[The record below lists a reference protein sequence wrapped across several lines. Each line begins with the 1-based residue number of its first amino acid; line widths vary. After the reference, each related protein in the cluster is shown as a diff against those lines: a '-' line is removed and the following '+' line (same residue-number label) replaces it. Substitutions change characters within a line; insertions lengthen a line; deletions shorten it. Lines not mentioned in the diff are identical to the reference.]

1 MFVSPVSR
9 SNCANKSLKNISFK
23 KLKFDLDTQS
33 KEYLLFL
40 GKKEAISNKDM
51 LEITNSADFI
61 LSSLTIKANSMAD
74 EMVKKT
80 PFLKGKTL
88 DEVWPDETVVSVSIK
103 PRRLSQ
109 ENMILE
115 SYFNGKHFME
125 EDDFKVFN
133 PQGADREEIRTI
145 DFWSFLADLK
155 TCERLKSFV
164 SKNLVKQP
172 LFNALKNNAPVQE
185 VKDLDEQKAKE
196 ELIKWI
202 KR

>member
-1 MFVSPVSR
+1 MYISPISHT
-9 SNCANKSLKNISFK
+9 NCANKSVKNTSFK

-51 LEITNSADFI
+51 LEITNSADYI
-61 LSSLTIKANSMAD
+61 LSSLTNKANSIA
-74 EMVKKT
+74 EEIVEET
-80 PFLKGKTL
+80 PSLKGKTL
-88 DEVWPDETVVSVSIK
+88 EEVWPDETFVNVSIK

-109 ENMILE
+109 ENMILD
-115 SYFNGKHFME
+115 SYFNGKYFME
-125 EDDFKVFN
+125 EDDIKVFN

-155 TCERLKSFV
+155 TGEGLKSFV
-164 SKNLVKQP
+164 AKNLVKQP
-172 LFNALKNNAPVQE
+172 QYNALKNNVPAQE